1 MSDIYHY
8 TGLIIFWAASSL
20 FMAFASTW
28 LKANHILILPRALV
42 ARMAW
47 GRLRGMNISLVL
59 PHVLRLSLAWEVD
72 VPGFRWRSSA
82 TRRRQSQVLMLAL
95 SSHPSLIKQKNP

>member
-1 MSDIYHY
+1 MSDIYYY
-8 TGLIIFWAASSL
+8 TGLFTFWAASSL
-20 FMAFASTW
+20 FMAIASTW
-28 LKANHILILPRALV
+28 LRANHILLLPRALV

-59 PHVLRLSLAWEVD
+59 PHVLRLSIAWEVEA
-72 VPGFRWRSSA
+72 PGFRWRSNA
-82 TRRRQSQVLMLAL
+82 RRRRQSQVLMLAL